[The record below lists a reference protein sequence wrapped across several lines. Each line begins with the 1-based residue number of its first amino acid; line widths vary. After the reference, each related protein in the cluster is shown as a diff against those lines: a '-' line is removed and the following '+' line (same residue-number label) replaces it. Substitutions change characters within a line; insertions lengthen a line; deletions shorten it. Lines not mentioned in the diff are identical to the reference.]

1 MGHSSSRLID
11 QLVAHGVPERG
22 ARIYVAA
29 CRGGVQSASE
39 LARAAGLNRVEAY
52 RFLRELQ
59 GDGLLRTVGRR
70 PMRFAA
76 LPPGELLDRWID
88 GAHDHLKRLTSEKE
102 RVLAD
107 LESSLAVPDESDP
120 RKFAVLEGRVPTLR
134 FLIKKIGAA
143 SKEILVSVSGFA
155 LAPAIDGGVD
165 RALREAKSR
174 GVKVRVVTDI
184 TPANLTEAKH
194 FDAFTELRH
203 AHAPVTN
210 RAVVIDRTGALVF
223 VSGEEGLG
231 PTGNEQVALWST
243 APQFVGLAR
252 DYHLRLWRHA
262 EPSGTRFVRIDSPP
276 TAVLPVVRGREAEP
290 FQRLREITTLGMQVT
305 GIEELRLDLPEVIE
319 TVARQLGRQIAE
331 TLDATTPVEVGR
343 ELSQYYAKN
352 ALGQLQVVKESP
364 LVLKVTQCFACTR
377 QSPEIGRVMCSRL
390 LRTVLERRLG
400 GDWSV
405 SEPDPRRHAT
415 RGCVFSVLPG

>member
-1 MGHSSSRLID
+1 VGQASGRLVD

-22 ARIYVAA
+22 ARLYVAA

-39 LARAAGLNRVEAY
+39 LARAAGLHRVEAY
-52 RFLRELQ
+52 RFLRDLQ
-59 GDGLLRTVGRR
+59 REGLLRSVGRR
-70 PMRFAA
+70 PMRFAP
-76 LPPGELLDRWID
+76 LPPDELIDRWIS
-88 GAHDHLKRLTSEKE
+88 GAHEHIERLTVDKA

-107 LESSLAVPDESDP
+107 LESSLAAPDEPDP
-120 RKFAVLEGRVPTLR
+120 RKFSILEGREQTFR
-134 FLIKKIGAA
+134 FLTKKIGSAEREVLA
-143 SKEILVSVSGFA
+143 SVSGFA

-165 RALREAKSR
+165 RSLREAHER
-174 GVKVRVVTDI
+174 GVKVRLVSDI
-184 TPANLTEAKH
+184 TRANLAEAKH
-194 FDAFTELRH
+194 FDGFTELRH
-203 AHAPVTN
+203 ALSPVTN
-210 RAVVIDRTGALVF
+210 RAVVIDRRGALVF

-231 PTGNEQVALWST
+231 ATGMEQVALWST
-243 APQFVGLAR
+243 APRFVALAR
-252 DYHLRLWRHA
+252 GYHLRVWRHA
-262 EPSGTRFVRIDSPP
+262 EPSEKRFVKIESPP

-305 GIEELRLDLPEVIE
+305 GIAELRLDLPEIIE

-331 TLDATTPVEVGR
+331 NLEGTTPADVGR

-352 ALGQLQVVKESP
+352 ALGQLQVVKERP

-390 LRTVLERRLG
+390 LRTVLERRVG
-400 GDWSV
+400 GEWVV

-415 RGCVFSVLPG
+415 RGCVFSALPA